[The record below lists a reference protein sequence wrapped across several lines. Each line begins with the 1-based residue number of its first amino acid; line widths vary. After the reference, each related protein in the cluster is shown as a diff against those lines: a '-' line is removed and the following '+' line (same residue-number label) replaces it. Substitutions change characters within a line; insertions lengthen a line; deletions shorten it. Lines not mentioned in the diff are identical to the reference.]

1 MKPNMQTIRW
11 IIQLKIRST
20 QKYSQYKTNVAT
32 IIRYAKQTNR
42 YAKQVTAPKIQCMLL
57 GTRTL
62 NLSYNRA
69 FKVSNQIHWI
79 FGVEILINQFSRW
92 IDEKNQKKTLEVA
105 NISTIM

>member
-1 MKPNMQTIRW
+1 MQNK
-11 IIQLKIRST
+11 Q
-20 QKYSQYKTNVAT
+20 TN
-32 IIRYAKQTNR
+32 KQTNR

-69 FKVSNQIHWI
+69 FKGPNQIHWI
-79 FGVEILINQFSRW
+79 LGVEILINQFSRW
-92 IDEKNQKKTLEVA
+92 IDEKKQKKPLEVA

>member
-69 FKVSNQIHWI
+69 FKVPNQIHWI
-79 FGVEILINQFSRW
+79 LGVEILINQFSRW
-92 IDEKNQKKTLEVA
+92 IDEKKQKKPLEVA

>member
-1 MKPNMQTIRW
+1 MQNK
-11 IIQLKIRST
+11 Q
-20 QKYSQYKTNVAT
+20 TN
-32 IIRYAKQTNR
+32 KQTNR
-42 YAKQVTAPKIQCMLL
+42 YAKQVTAPKIQYHCMLL